1 MDQTNGGFSP
11 RIVDSLVDALVVIDG
26 SGQIIYANPA
36 LGRLLDRRVEDLFG
50 IQFSTTLPERTRHSY
65 TAEFRKWMISDPP
78 LRSPG
83 PRRIEMLKADG
94 TELPVDVATFLVAP
108 DQGPRLVIA
117 ALWDVHLRIDFDRFQ
132 RVADDLMVFLAGASG
147 TAEQVVSDLLGLIAS
162 SLEFDFAT
170 AWRWDDEQNLLVC
183 EYAWHREGSSCAA
196 IRESSIGMTVRSG
209 EGLAGLVADTNTPRW
224 FGDLTQ
230 APYLRRHAAIVE
242 DGMQS
247 AFIFPIR
254 TREHLA
260 GVVELFR
267 TSKSRP
273 DGALFDAIAS
283 VGARLGEFIERLELE
298 EQRNNLLALLEQASA
313 RQAFLLE
320 ASLALAQADS
330 FKETIHRLGEVA
342 VPTLG
347 DICLID
353 VVTPDGSLE
362 RLTARHA
369 DSRLQESTDRLL
381 AHPPD
386 GSGSHPAALAV
397 RTGEPQ
403 WSTDMDREFMTA
415 TTHGSEHFELTQI
428 LGFRSFVSVPLI
440 ADQETIGALTVV
452 NTSPDRSFGGG
463 QLQLAQDLARQVA
476 KVVERARSLDEQS
489 MIARRLQESLLPGN
503 VGHPEGVDL
512 AVRYEAFGRGA
523 QVGGDFYDVIP
534 ISAGRLALVI
544 GDVEGHDMAAATVMG
559 QLRNA
564 MRAYLLLED
573 DPGVV
578 LALLDSFLA
587 QQAMDRFA
595 TTALLVLDTET
606 GQAELA
612 SAGHPAPMVCR
623 GAGPVTPLG
632 VVPGPPVG
640 IGGGRFAVERTR
652 LSPLDVIVFYTDGL
666 LEIGRPDHSEQLER
680 FTEAI
685 GTSAAKSSDEIA
697 DRLLRTMT
705 QHSRRLDY
713 VALIVATWLG

>member
-1 MDQTNGGFSP
+1 M
-11 RIVDSLVDALVVIDG
+11 VDSLVDALVVIDA
-26 SGQIIYANPA
+26 SGRIIYANPA
-36 LGRLLDRRVEDLFG
+36 LGRLLDWPVEDLFG
-50 IQFSTTLPERTRHSY
+50 VQFKAMLPERTRGPYSV
-65 TAEFRKWMISDPP
+65 EFERWMDSDPP

-83 PRRIEMLKADG
+83 PRRIDMLTADG
-94 TELPVDVATFLVAP
+94 SELPVDVATFLVAP
-108 DQGPRLVIA
+108 DQGPRLVVA
-117 ALWDVHLRIDFDRFQ
+117 ALWDVHLRVDFDRFQ

-147 TAEQVVSDLLGLIAS
+147 TAEQVVSDLLGIIAG
-162 SLEFDFAT
+162 SLDFDFAT
-170 AWRWDDEQNLLVC
+170 AWRWDDEQDLLVC
-183 EYAWHREGSSCAA
+183 EYTWCQEGSACAA
-196 IRESSIGMTVRSG
+196 LREASVGMTVRAK

-230 APYLRRHAAIVE
+230 APYLRRHDAIVQ

-254 TREHLA
+254 TKEHLV
-260 GVVELFR
+260 GVIELFGR
-267 TSKSRP
+267 TRGRP
-273 DGALFDAIAS
+273 DGALFDAIAA

-298 EQRNNLLALLEQASA
+298 EQRKDLLVRLEQATV

-353 VVTPDGSLE
+353 VVTQDGSLE

-369 DSRLQESTDRLL
+369 DIRLQDSTDRLL

-386 GSGSHPAALAV
+386 ISGTHPAALAV
-397 RTGEPQ
+397 RTGVPQ
-403 WSTDMDREFMTA
+403 WSTDMDKAFMTA
-415 TTHGSEHFELTQI
+415 TTDGREHFELTQT

-440 ADQETIGALTVV
+440 ADEETIGALTVV
-452 NTSPDRSFGGG
+452 TTAVDGSFGGG
-463 QLQLAQDLARQVA
+463 ELQLTEDLARQVA

-489 MIARRLQESLLPGN
+489 MIARRLQESLLPSH
-503 VGHPEGVDL
+503 VVQSDSVDL

-534 ISAGRLALVI
+534 LSTNRLALVI

-564 MRAYLLLED
+564 MRAYFLLED
-573 DPGVV
+573 DPGAI

-587 QQAMDRFA
+587 EQATDRFA
-595 TTALLVLDTET
+595 TTALLVLDTDSGEIT
-606 GQAELA
+606 CA
-612 SAGHPAPMVCR
+612 SAGHPAPVVCSR
-623 GAGPVTPLG
+623 AGSFAPLAL
-632 VVPGPPVG
+632 VPGPPIG
-640 IGGGRFAVERTR
+640 IGGGSFPVERAH
-652 LSPLDVIVFYTDGL
+652 LSPLDVVVFYTDGL
-666 LEIGRPDHSEQLER
+666 LEIGRPDHAGQLER
-680 FTEAI
+680 LGEVI
-685 GTSAAKSSDEIA
+685 GANADKPCDAIA
-697 DRLLRTMT
+697 DRLLQSLT
-705 QHSRRLDY
+705 QRSRRVDD
-713 VALIVATWLG
+713 VALIVTNWIG